1 MDYFFYCRDKAGTAA
16 MRKQLVETHWAFM
29 DGYASRMSAR
39 GPTVQED
46 GVTQTGSMHIVDLP
60 DAEAARVFAYEEPY
74 CKAGVFEEVM
84 VRRWENELGRTM
96 WDFKGQPEKNRR
108 FLVIAHGKPVME
120 AERKKLAE
128 ARRRYYAEKSRQ
140 DCLIASGPLL
150 SEDGRQWR
158 GNAMMV
164 ELADR
169 AAVDAMIKEDPYAKA
184 GLYEQVEVHY
194 WRFGGRR

>member
-74 CKAGVFEEVM
+74 CKAGMFEEVM

-108 FLVIAHGKPVME
+108 FLVIAHGKPAME
-120 AERKKLAE
+120 AERKRLAE
-128 ARRRYYAEKSRQ
+128 ARRRYYTEKGRQ

-158 GNAMMV
+158 GSAMMV

-169 AAVDAMIKEDPYAKA
+169 AAVDAMVEEDPYAKA
-184 GLYEQVEVHY
+184 GLYERVDVYY

>member
-1 MDYFFYCRDKAGTAA
+1 MDYFFYCRDKAGTGAI
-16 MRKQLVETHWAFM
+16 RKQLVETHWSFM
-29 DGYASRMSAR
+29 DGYVSKMSAR
-39 GPTVQED
+39 GPTVRED
-46 GVTQTGSMHIVDLP
+46 SVTQTGSMHIVDLP

-108 FLVIAHGKPVME
+108 FLIIAHGKPGME
-120 AERKKLAE
+120 AERNQLAD
-128 ARRRYYAEKSRQ
+128 ARRRYFAAGGYQ

-150 SEDGRQWR
+150 SDDGKQWR
-158 GNAMMV
+158 GSAMMV

-169 AAVDAMIKEDPYAKA
+169 SAVDAMIRDDPYAKA
-184 GLYEQVEVHY
+184 GLYETIEVHY

>member
-16 MRKQLVETHWAFM
+16 IRKQLVETHWGFM

-39 GPTVQED
+39 GPTVRED

-108 FLVIAHGKPVME
+108 FLVIAHGKPAME

>member
-1 MDYFFYCRDKAGTAA
+1 VDYFFYCRDKAGTAA
-16 MRKQLVETHWAFM
+16 IRKQLVETHWSFM

-74 CKAGVFEEVM
+74 CKAGVFEQVM

-96 WDFKGQPEKNRR
+96 WDVKGKPEKNRR
-108 FLVIAHGKPVME
+108 FLVIAHGKPAME
-120 AERKKLAE
+120 AERKKLAD
-128 ARRRYYAEKSRQ
+128 ARRRYYAEKGRQ
-140 DCLIASGPLL
+140 DYLIASGPLL

-158 GNAMMV
+158 GDAMMV
-164 ELADR
+164 EVADR
-169 AAVDAMIKEDPYAKA
+169 AAVDAMIEEDPYAKA

>member
-1 MDYFFYCRDKAGTAA
+1 VDYFFYCRDKAGTAA

-74 CKAGVFEEVM
+74 FKAGVFEEVM

-108 FLVIAHGKPVME
+108 FLVIAHGKPAME
-120 AERKKLAE
+120 AERKRLAE
-128 ARRRYYAEKSRQ
+128 AQRRCYAEKGRQ
-140 DCLIASGPLL
+140 DSLIASGPLL

-169 AAVDAMIKEDPYAKA
+169 AAVDAMMEEDPYAKA
-184 GLYEQVEVHY
+184 GLYERVDVHY

>member
-1 MDYFFYCRDKAGTAA
+1 VDYFFYCRDKAGTGAI
-16 MRKQLVETHWAFM
+16 RKQLVETHWSFM
-29 DGYASRMSAR
+29 DGYVSRMSAR
-39 GPTVQED
+39 GPTVRED

-108 FLVIAHGKPVME
+108 FLIVAHGKPGME
-120 AERKKLAE
+120 AERNQLAH
-128 ARRRYYAEKSRQ
+128 ARRHYFAEGGYQ

-150 SEDGRQWR
+150 SDDGKQWR
-158 GNAMMV
+158 GSAMMV

-169 AAVDAMIKEDPYAKA
+169 AAVDAMIQDDPYAKA
-184 GLYEQVEVHY
+184 GLYETVEVHY

>member
-1 MDYFFYCRDKAGTAA
+1 MDYFFYCRDKAGTGAI
-16 MRKQLVETHWAFM
+16 RKQLVETHWSFM
-29 DGYASRMSAR
+29 DGYVSKMSAR
-39 GPTVQED
+39 GPTVRED

-108 FLVIAHGKPVME
+108 FLIIAHGKPGME
-120 AERKKLAE
+120 AERNQLAD
-128 ARRRYYAEKSRQ
+128 ARRRYFAAGGYQ

-150 SEDGRQWR
+150 SDDGKQWR
-158 GNAMMV
+158 GSAMMV

-169 AAVDAMIKEDPYAKA
+169 AAVDAMIGNDPYAKA
-184 GLYEQVEVHY
+184 GLYETVEVHC